1 MVKKNKH
8 RAGRKKR
15 EKILR
20 AQLLALSEGRSTKSI
35 IKPTARIAPRAQEPH
50 QREPV
55 APLVDLT
62 IEEPLQFNP
71 YSSSDEE
78 IEFLAEVTADDSAN
92 LEPLDPHIEFRHNV
106 TQLFVNLEEY
116 ARSIFEITE

>member
-20 AQLLALSEGRSTKSI
+20 AQLRALSEGRSAKST
-35 IKPTARIAPRAQEPH
+35 IKPIARITPQAQEPL
-50 QREPV
+50 QRDPV
-55 APLVDLT
+55 PPLVDLT
-62 IEEPLQFNP
+62 VEESLQFNP
-71 YSSSDEE
+71 YPSSDEE
-78 IEFLAEVTADDSAN
+78 IEFLEEVTADNIVN
-92 LEPLDPHIEFRHNV
+92 LEPLDPHIEFRHDV

>member
-20 AQLLALSEGRSTKSI
+20 AQLRALTEGKSANST
-35 IKPTARIAPRAQEPH
+35 IKQIARIAPQAQEPL
-50 QREPV
+50 RRDPV

-62 IEEPLQFNP
+62 IEEPLQLNP
-71 YSSSDEE
+71 YPSSDEE
-78 IEFLAEVTADDSAN
+78 IEFLGEVTADDNVN
-92 LEPLDPHIEFRHNV
+92 LEPLDPQVEFRHNV